1 MPSKRN
7 EAPPQSPPS
16 FQFVNANPQSD
27 LEKTSLQKLV
37 RTNATNKYWRQR
49 KKASALTRS
58 FSQSTQ
64 SIAPMS
70 KPDRTTTYKV
80 PQYRGPPA
88 PRART
93 GTSLTT
99 HGELLYASTSSPM
112 SLLGIGQVDP
122 FGVYPSELPVHI
134 VSPALAQRQ

>member
-1 MPSKRN
+1 
-7 EAPPQSPPS
+7 
-16 FQFVNANPQSD
+16 
-27 LEKTSLQKLV
+27 
-37 RTNATNKYWRQR
+37 
-49 KKASALTRS
+49 
-58 FSQSTQ
+58 
-64 SIAPMS
+64 MS